1 LLQQAHDLG
10 QGQNHLDIW
19 ILFDRDPAELLH
31 GSLLFNLVSLLQAT
45 LSFFLGGKNDRRLIM
60 ANGLRVATFY
70 DLPDI
75 LQPLALVVRLP
86 RALRTASSMPARS
99 NSSLFLSRQRPCS
112 WWADWGWLAYCGAG
126 SRGAGEAFAV

>member
-1 LLQQAHDLG
+1 
-10 QGQNHLDIW
+10 LDIW

-75 LQPLALVVRLP
+75 LIWTINRCGLNLAKTSKYRFTP
-86 RALRTASSMPARS
+86 
-99 NSSLFLSRQRPCS
+99 
-112 WWADWGWLAYCGAG
+112 
-126 SRGAGEAFAV
+126 